1 MDYSDLIK
9 QFNKNEKELIK
20 QEYAREL
27 LTKSIESKT
36 NEFELLKINKEKNNQ
51 AALFLKSKAADTR
64 KTSCEVIDDI
74 VTNAIQPIYGE
85 DYGFSFQSNEKAIEK
100 GLKSSFNLIP
110 TISSQLGNS
119 ILSTSIKDSRGGGL
133 SEVMSVLL
141 RLAFL
146 SLNGYNGLV
155 ILDESWAA
163 VSADEKMDSLIS
175 FFDGYVKESGIQVL
189 LITHRTEMFGKIAD
203 NILKVKKENGSAKV
217 YPATYEEVLEEYAEK
232 IRNSN

>member
-1 MDYSDLIK
+1 MDYSELIK
-9 QFNKNEKELIK
+9 QSNKNEKELIK
-20 QEYAREL
+20 REYAREL
-27 LTKSIESKT
+27 LIKSIESKT
-36 NEFELLKINKEKNNQ
+36 KEFELLKINKEKNNQ

-64 KTSCEVIDDI
+64 KTSCEVIDGI
-74 VTNAIQPIYGE
+74 ATKAIQPIYGF
-85 DYGFSFQSNEKAIEK
+85 DYAFSFQSNEKAIEK

-110 TISSQLGNS
+110 TISSKLGDS
-119 ILSTSIKDSRGGGL
+119 ILSTPIKDSRGGGL

-146 SLNGYNGLV
+146 SLNGYNGIV

-163 VSADEKMDSLIS
+163 VSADEKMDSLIN
-175 FFDGYVKESGIQVL
+175 FFNGYIKESGIQVL

-203 NILKVKKENGSAKV
+203 NILKVKKENGSANV

-232 IRNSN
+232 IRTSN

>member
-1 MDYSDLIK
+1 MEYLELVK

-20 QEYAREL
+20 REYAREL
-27 LTKSIESKT
+27 LIKSIKSKT
-36 NEFELLKINKEKNNQ
+36 EEFELIKINKEKNNQ

-64 KTSCEVIDDI
+64 QTSCEVISGI
-74 VTNAIQPIYGE
+74 ATKAIQPIYGD
-85 DYGFSFQSNEKAIEK
+85 DYAFSFQSNEKAIEK

-110 TISSQLGNS
+110 TISSKLGNS
-119 ILSTSIKDSRGGGL
+119 TLSTSIKDSRGGGL

-146 SLNGYNGLV
+146 SLSGYNGLV

-163 VSADEKMDSLIS
+163 VSADEKMDSLIN
-175 FFDGYVKESGIQVL
+175 FFNGYIKESGIQVL

-203 NILKVKKENGSAKV
+203 NILKVKKENGSANV

-232 IRNSN
+232 IRTIS

>member
-1 MDYSDLIK
+1 MDYSDLVK

-20 QEYAREL
+20 REYAREL
-27 LTKSIESKT
+27 LIKSIKAKT
-36 NEFELLKINKEKNNQ
+36 EELELLKINKEKNNQ

-74 VTNAIQPIYGE
+74 VTKAIQPIYGD
-85 DYGFSFQSNEKAIEK
+85 DYSFSFQSNEKAIEK

-110 TISSQLGNS
+110 TISSKLGNS

-146 SLNGYNGLV
+146 NLNGYNGLV
-155 ILDESWAA
+155 VLDESWAA
-163 VSADEKMDSLIS
+163 VSADEKMDSLIN

-203 NILKVKKENGSAKV
+203 NILKVKKENGSANV
-217 YPATYEEVLEEYAEK
+217 YPATYEEVLEEYVEK
-232 IRNSN
+232 IRTSS